1 MFGIAIQAL
10 QKLVTCHV
18 DYAPTG
24 SRVICPDAVNPA
36 SDWDILVRCES
47 PVAEARWREILEAA
61 GFTPHSGPE
70 NSYGVR
76 KGTPPSVFYGTLP
89 GMEGATVNVVLKR
102 PCVFTAWWFATRECK
117 ALHQGGVVDL
127 SSRDIR
133 VAVFAAIRKS
143 VVDATRPLWEAEGY
157 ESHDRGFTPH
167 VSDLPSSTPGSGEA
181 DDEWDDIP
189 F

>member
-18 DYAPTG
+18 DYALTG
-24 SRVICPDAVNPA
+24 SRVICPDAATSA

-47 PVAEARWREILEAA
+47 PVAGARWREILRAE

-70 NSYGVR
+70 NRYGAR

-89 GMEGATVNVVLKR
+89 GMEGATVNILLKR
-102 PCVFTAWWFATRECK
+102 TFVFSAWRLATQECK
-117 ALHQGGVVDL
+117 ALHQGKIVDL
-127 SSRDIR
+127 SSRDTR

-143 VVDATRPLWEAEGY
+143 VTEATRHIWEKEGY
-157 ESHDRGFTPH
+157 ESFDRGFTPH
-167 VSDLPSSTPGSGEA
+167 VSDLPSSASPDLG
-181 DDEWDDIP
+181 
-189 F
+189 